1 MKIKKGDTVIV
12 ISGKDKGKTG
22 KVLRAFPKAEQ
33 VLVEGVNVKRKSQ
46 RPTKSNQKGQI
57 IDKTLPVHVSNV
69 MILDPNSNKPTRVGY
84 DIGNKGK
91 RIRIARKSGAILDK

>member
-1 MKIKKGDTVIV
+1 MKIKKGDNVIV

-22 KVLRAFPKAEQ
+22 KVVRAFPREDR
-33 VLVEGVNVKRKSQ
+33 VIVGGVNIKKKHQ

-69 MILDPNSNKPTRVGY
+69 QLLDPETKKPTR
-84 DIGNKGK
+84 IGKKLVNGVYV
-91 RIRIARKSGAILDK
+91 RIAKKSGAELA